1 MGAESGMNSSVRD
14 DRVALSDGA
23 KALWGKT
30 NRIDDSEWLPLYVH
44 MVDSAAMASKI
55 WDTWVPQGT
64 KAVIVGDL
72 GNDEVLARKL
82 MIFMAGIHD
91 IGKATPVFQ
100 AKSITF
106 GPEAGSFA
114 WKAERAG
121 LPMIAGLRGTNH
133 PTHPIA
139 GEIILEGYLLRVR
152 GWERKAAR
160 QYACVV
166 GGHHGTPPD
175 KSKIDEEK
183 NRKTN
188 VGLDSEAW
196 VSTQDELID
205 FVANIAGIEEK
216 EWEDLSERRFSVQSA
231 VLMTGLVIMAD
242 WIASNSDE
250 DMFPL
255 VRTEPWADEDEDFFF
270 SESGEEDDIQSWSGL
285 RIRADRAWSCV
296 QLPHAWVPEG
306 IPSSCQDLF
315 ATRFTLP
322 EGAKV
327 RPVQEEAVRIA
338 RDTRQPGLMVIEA
351 PMGEGKTE
359 AALAAAEIL
368 AQRTG
373 RGGVCV
379 ALPTMA
385 TTDAMFT
392 RVRRWL
398 EALPSCDFDNE
409 KTVWLAHGKAQLNN
423 DFRGIIAASH
433 RRFSSVDQDDVKQE
447 SSQNRKKKQ
456 IDVPP
461 ETVVSDWLWGRK
473 KGALANFL
481 VCTVDQVLMSALQ
494 MKHVVL
500 RQLAM
505 ANKVVIIDECH
516 AYDAYMQEYLKMALE
531 WLGGYRTPVILLSA
545 TLPEC
550 QRNAMVEA
558 YLKGWCDTEPRK
570 ASKVSILEQLRARNA
585 SNTHHINHTANS
597 EMSCEKGTA
606 EKLRLISN
614 AYPLLTYTDG
624 HETKHAD
631 VKPSGRSMKVQ
642 CRLVDDDDTA
652 LLDLMDALL
661 VDGGCIGVI
670 CDTVGRAQH
679 AAELLGN
686 HCGRDCVRLTHSR
699 FMDIDRMSNERE
711 LRDLLGPD
719 ATIGNGKRPGK
730 LVVVGTQVL
739 EQSLDIDFDALVTDI
754 APVDLIMQRLGRV
767 HRHRRGDGEC
777 DRPVS
782 LQTATCYIRGVEAW
796 NNPQQKLPLMRF
808 LLAIMY
814 RAYCID
820 GADEEQMREL
830 WEGIY
835 SSGQF
840 NEDALDYYF
849 DEWADRFFLLGERP
863 FFQVPGLQYVGS
875 KPYSPVS
882 EMIADV
888 PKPDKYLFSMR
899 DLRAADSLLPA
910 EAARWLVFLQAY
922 DTAGIKTPVEGNT
935 HVNKGKVYAPKGMLG
950 TGWLGGI
957 GGLYAEGRNL
967 FETLMLNWVLYDT
980 KFDSERYRLFGNN
993 QDIPVWEREDPPSTD
1008 LNDQNRFVGPV
1019 QAMTW
1024 QSRRVR
1030 LVPSE
1035 DNARIIGIMSCY
1047 GDVVAPYNTDVFE
1060 KMTAWRSSVTQQKK
1074 LGLPAPPHMPVVH
1087 DAGKAL
1093 WRGLEP
1099 ILCASD
1105 EGDSRPGLIRWLEE
1119 IRTEILES
1127 EKHVLDLVTIHAQG
1141 MTYGTQSS
1149 VFETGIDDTLSL
1161 NSVMFRH
1168 DYSGIASV
1176 LDVVKCTDGAVLA
1189 LSQFVRNLRAAS
1201 GDKGKSTETAEQVRE
1216 WAYADLDGLFRDELA
1231 AFDET
1236 QDPIEYANAWKD
1248 EIHRRLLQMG
1258 WEYLDQSSVPVFGE
1272 HESGVVGVMGASRA
1286 QLLFQSKLNKELGF
1300 LEEKDASRPNK
1311 GGM

>member
-711 LRDLLGPD
+711 LRDLLLQLAGPLQSWGDSSRFVRRETRNEPTKSGVIGMLASAQGRNREDSIEDLLGLSFGVRIEQRGRIIRDLQTEKSMTRKRNSNRFDKEMPLTYRYYLSDARFLVALGAKRELLETLDQAIHTPKWPLFLGRRSCPPDYPLSLGIHDEYADVRQALDSEPWHAAKWYRRRYRQPDLEIVCDAMEGEDTSVQSDLPLSFSSTGRKYADRVVYRYRIPNPD
-719 ATIGNGKRPGK
+719 ASEN
-730 LVVVGTQVL
+730 VGDNT
-739 EQSLDIDFDALVTDI
+739 E
-754 APVDLIMQRLGRV
+754 
-767 HRHRRGDGEC
+767 
-777 DRPVS
+777 
-782 LQTATCYIRGVEAW
+782 
-796 NNPQQKLPLMRF
+796 
-808 LLAIMY
+808 
-814 RAYCID
+814 
-820 GADEEQMREL
+820 
-830 WEGIY
+830 
-835 SSGQF
+835 
-840 NEDALDYYF
+840 
-849 DEWADRFFLLGERP
+849 
-863 FFQVPGLQYVGS
+863 
-875 KPYSPVS
+875 KPPS
-882 EMIADV
+882 
-888 PKPDKYLFSMR
+888 
-899 DLRAADSLLPA
+899 
-910 EAARWLVFLQAY
+910 
-922 DTAGIKTPVEGNT
+922 
-935 HVNKGKVYAPKGMLG
+935 
-950 TGWLGGI
+950 
-957 GGLYAEGRNL
+957 
-967 FETLMLNWVLYDT
+967 
-980 KFDSERYRLFGNN
+980 FDSTGEA
-993 QDIPVWEREDPPSTD
+993 DP
-1008 LNDQNRFVGPV
+1008 
-1019 QAMTW
+1019 
-1024 QSRRVR
+1024 
-1030 LVPSE
+1030 
-1035 DNARIIGIMSCY
+1035 MS
-1047 GDVVAPYNTDVFE
+1047 F
-1060 KMTAWRSSVTQQKK
+1060 
-1074 LGLPAPPHMPVVH
+1074 
-1087 DAGKAL
+1087 
-1093 WRGLEP
+1093 
-1099 ILCASD
+1099 I
-1105 EGDSRPGLIRWLEE
+1105 
-1119 IRTEILES
+1119 
-1127 EKHVLDLVTIHAQG
+1127 
-1141 MTYGTQSS
+1141 
-1149 VFETGIDDTLSL
+1149 
-1161 NSVMFRH
+1161 
-1168 DYSGIASV
+1168 
-1176 LDVVKCTDGAVLA
+1176 
-1189 LSQFVRNLRAAS
+1189 
-1201 GDKGKSTETAEQVRE
+1201 
-1216 WAYADLDGLFRDELA
+1216 
-1231 AFDET
+1231 
-1236 QDPIEYANAWKD
+1236 
-1248 EIHRRLLQMG
+1248 
-1258 WEYLDQSSVPVFGE
+1258 
-1272 HESGVVGVMGASRA
+1272 
-1286 QLLFQSKLNKELGF
+1286 
-1300 LEEKDASRPNK
+1300 
-1311 GGM
+1311 

>member
-711 LRDLLGPD
+711 LRDLFKVKASDRAGADKGSLATDYLIFIANNEIDKLADLAIAAFDEGEDVSKMKKEVSAIFHGPQAVDIALFGRMLAD
-719 ATIGNGKRPGK
+719 APDLNTDASAQVAHAFSIDQITPEYDYFTAVDDCASEDNAGAAMIDTVGFNSSTLYRYATVNIDVLRDQLQDDSATVEGVVAFVEAFVKSMPSGKQNTFANHTLPED
-730 LVVVGTQVL
+730 VVVTLRESQPISAADAFEDPVRRKDGISVSRQGVERLGERLNDIRVNYGEEPVKAWYVATGGAVSSLNEWCEQVSLPDL
-739 EQSLDIDFDALVTDI
+739 EQSL
-754 APVDLIMQRLGRV
+754 
-767 HRHRRGDGEC
+767 
-777 DRPVS
+777 
-782 LQTATCYIRGVEAW
+782 
-796 NNPQQKLPLMRF
+796 K
-808 LLAIMY
+808 
-814 RAYCID
+814 
-820 GADEEQMREL
+820 
-830 WEGIY
+830 
-835 SSGQF
+835 
-840 NEDALDYYF
+840 
-849 DEWADRFFLLGERP
+849 
-863 FFQVPGLQYVGS
+863 
-875 KPYSPVS
+875 
-882 EMIADV
+882 
-888 PKPDKYLFSMR
+888 
-899 DLRAADSLLPA
+899 
-910 EAARWLVFLQAY
+910 
-922 DTAGIKTPVEGNT
+922 
-935 HVNKGKVYAPKGMLG
+935 
-950 TGWLGGI
+950 
-957 GGLYAEGRNL
+957 
-967 FETLMLNWVLYDT
+967 ETL
-980 KFDSERYRLFGNN
+980 
-993 QDIPVWEREDPPSTD
+993 
-1008 LNDQNRFVGPV
+1008 
-1019 QAMTW
+1019 
-1024 QSRRVR
+1024 
-1030 LVPSE
+1030 
-1035 DNARIIGIMSCY
+1035 NA
-1047 GDVVAPYNTDVFE
+1047 A
-1060 KMTAWRSSVTQQKK
+1060 
-1074 LGLPAPPHMPVVH
+1074 
-1087 DAGKAL
+1087 
-1093 WRGLEP
+1093 
-1099 ILCASD
+1099 
-1105 EGDSRPGLIRWLEE
+1105 
-1119 IRTEILES
+1119 
-1127 EKHVLDLVTIHAQG
+1127 
-1141 MTYGTQSS
+1141 
-1149 VFETGIDDTLSL
+1149 
-1161 NSVMFRH
+1161 
-1168 DYSGIASV
+1168 YSA
-1176 LDVVKCTDGAVLA
+1176 
-1189 LSQFVRNLRAAS
+1189 
-1201 GDKGKSTETAEQVRE
+1201 
-1216 WAYADLDGLFRDELA
+1216 
-1231 AFDET
+1231 
-1236 QDPIEYANAWKD
+1236 
-1248 EIHRRLLQMG
+1248 
-1258 WEYLDQSSVPVFGE
+1258 
-1272 HESGVVGVMGASRA
+1272 
-1286 QLLFQSKLNKELGF
+1286 
-1300 LEEKDASRPNK
+1300 
-1311 GGM
+1311 

>member
-711 LRDLLGPD
+711 LRDLLGKRTKGVVTLIAD
-719 ATIGNGKRPGK
+719 SITSKRPDLAESAEGLAQKVMAAAGFKVKASDRAGADKGSLATDYLIFIANNEIDKLADLAIAAFDEGEDVSKMKKEVSAIFHGPQAVDIALFGRMLADAPDLNTDASAQVAHAFSIDQITPEYDYFTAVDDCASEDNAGAAMIDTVGFNSSTLYRYATVNIDVLRDQLQDDSATVEGVVAFVEAFVKSMPSGK
-730 LVVVGTQVL
+730 QNTFANHTLPEDVVVTLRESQPISAADAFEDPVRRKDGISVSRQGVERLGERLNDIRVNYGEEPVKAWYVATGGAVSSLDEWCEQVSLPDL
-739 EQSLDIDFDALVTDI
+739 EQSL
-754 APVDLIMQRLGRV
+754 
-767 HRHRRGDGEC
+767 
-777 DRPVS
+777 
-782 LQTATCYIRGVEAW
+782 
-796 NNPQQKLPLMRF
+796 K
-808 LLAIMY
+808 
-814 RAYCID
+814 
-820 GADEEQMREL
+820 
-830 WEGIY
+830 
-835 SSGQF
+835 
-840 NEDALDYYF
+840 
-849 DEWADRFFLLGERP
+849 
-863 FFQVPGLQYVGS
+863 
-875 KPYSPVS
+875 
-882 EMIADV
+882 
-888 PKPDKYLFSMR
+888 
-899 DLRAADSLLPA
+899 
-910 EAARWLVFLQAY
+910 
-922 DTAGIKTPVEGNT
+922 
-935 HVNKGKVYAPKGMLG
+935 
-950 TGWLGGI
+950 
-957 GGLYAEGRNL
+957 
-967 FETLMLNWVLYDT
+967 ETL
-980 KFDSERYRLFGNN
+980 
-993 QDIPVWEREDPPSTD
+993 
-1008 LNDQNRFVGPV
+1008 
-1019 QAMTW
+1019 
-1024 QSRRVR
+1024 
-1030 LVPSE
+1030 
-1035 DNARIIGIMSCY
+1035 NA
-1047 GDVVAPYNTDVFE
+1047 A
-1060 KMTAWRSSVTQQKK
+1060 
-1074 LGLPAPPHMPVVH
+1074 
-1087 DAGKAL
+1087 
-1093 WRGLEP
+1093 
-1099 ILCASD
+1099 
-1105 EGDSRPGLIRWLEE
+1105 
-1119 IRTEILES
+1119 
-1127 EKHVLDLVTIHAQG
+1127 
-1141 MTYGTQSS
+1141 
-1149 VFETGIDDTLSL
+1149 
-1161 NSVMFRH
+1161 
-1168 DYSGIASV
+1168 YSA
-1176 LDVVKCTDGAVLA
+1176 
-1189 LSQFVRNLRAAS
+1189 
-1201 GDKGKSTETAEQVRE
+1201 
-1216 WAYADLDGLFRDELA
+1216 
-1231 AFDET
+1231 
-1236 QDPIEYANAWKD
+1236 
-1248 EIHRRLLQMG
+1248 
-1258 WEYLDQSSVPVFGE
+1258 
-1272 HESGVVGVMGASRA
+1272 
-1286 QLLFQSKLNKELGF
+1286 
-1300 LEEKDASRPNK
+1300 
-1311 GGM
+1311 

>member
-796 NNPQQKLPLMRF
+796 NNEGPKFSRGADSVYDAAALMESLAVLDLTAAGASCAQQLPQDIARTVRSAYGNDPHGFLPHMWLPQYDDACEKRDLKRVQKQQKAGTYLLQSVGSMNQRRSLVNWFLPQV
-808 LLAIMY
+808 
-814 RAYCID
+814 
-820 GADEEQMREL
+820 DEV
-830 WEGIY
+830 
-835 SSGQF
+835 
-840 NEDALDYYF
+840 NEDEGQRAVRDTQ
-849 DEWADRFFLLGERP
+849 DTVEVLL
-863 FFQVPGLQYVGS
+863 
-875 KPYSPVS
+875 
-882 EMIADV
+882 
-888 PKPDKYLFSMR
+888 
-899 DLRAADSLLPA
+899 LRKCD
-910 EAARWLVFLQAY
+910 
-922 DTAGIKTPVEGNT
+922 D
-935 HVNKGKVYAPKGMLG
+935 
-950 TGWLGGI
+950 
-957 GGLYAEGRNL
+957 
-967 FETLMLNWVLYDT
+967 
-980 KFDSERYRLFGNN
+980 
-993 QDIPVWEREDPPSTD
+993 
-1008 LNDQNRFVGPV
+1008 
-1019 QAMTW
+1019 
-1024 QSRRVR
+1024 
-1030 LVPSE
+1030 
-1035 DNARIIGIMSCY
+1035 
-1047 GDVVAPYNTDVFE
+1047 DVFE

>member
-100 AKSITF
+100 AKPITF

-315 ATRFTLP
+315 ATRFALP

-392 RVRRWL
+392 RVHRWL

-661 VDGGCIGVI
+661 VDGGCI
-670 CDTVGRAQH
+670 
-679 AAELLGN
+679 
-686 HCGRDCVRLTHSR
+686 
-699 FMDIDRMSNERE
+699 
-711 LRDLLGPD
+711 
-719 ATIGNGKRPGK
+719 
-730 LVVVGTQVL
+730 
-739 EQSLDIDFDALVTDI
+739 
-754 APVDLIMQRLGRV
+754 
-767 HRHRRGDGEC
+767 
-777 DRPVS
+777 
-782 LQTATCYIRGVEAW
+782 
-796 NNPQQKLPLMRF
+796 
-808 LLAIMY
+808 
-814 RAYCID
+814 
-820 GADEEQMREL
+820 
-830 WEGIY
+830 
-835 SSGQF
+835 
-840 NEDALDYYF
+840 
-849 DEWADRFFLLGERP
+849 
-863 FFQVPGLQYVGS
+863 
-875 KPYSPVS
+875 
-882 EMIADV
+882 
-888 PKPDKYLFSMR
+888 
-899 DLRAADSLLPA
+899 
-910 EAARWLVFLQAY
+910 
-922 DTAGIKTPVEGNT
+922 
-935 HVNKGKVYAPKGMLG
+935 
-950 TGWLGGI
+950 
-957 GGLYAEGRNL
+957 
-967 FETLMLNWVLYDT
+967 
-980 KFDSERYRLFGNN
+980 

>member
-661 VDGGCIGVI
+661 RKENVMSVLLLQLAGPLQSWGDSSRFVRRETRNEPTKSGVI
-670 CDTVGRAQH
+670 GMLASAQGR
-679 AAELLGN
+679 N
-686 HCGRDCVRLTHSR
+686 
-699 FMDIDRMSNERE
+699 RE
-711 LRDLLGPD
+711 DSIEDLLGLSFGVRIEQRGRIIRDLQTEKSMTRKRNSNRFDKEMPLTYRYYLSDARFLVALGAKRELLETLDQAIHTPKWPLFLGRRSCPPDYPLSLGIHDEYADVRQALDSEPWHAAKWYRRRYRQPDLEIVCDAMEGEDTSVQSDLPLSFSSTGRKYADRVVYRYRIPNPD
-719 ATIGNGKRPGK
+719 ASEN
-730 LVVVGTQVL
+730 VGDNT
-739 EQSLDIDFDALVTDI
+739 E
-754 APVDLIMQRLGRV
+754 
-767 HRHRRGDGEC
+767 
-777 DRPVS
+777 
-782 LQTATCYIRGVEAW
+782 
-796 NNPQQKLPLMRF
+796 
-808 LLAIMY
+808 
-814 RAYCID
+814 
-820 GADEEQMREL
+820 
-830 WEGIY
+830 
-835 SSGQF
+835 
-840 NEDALDYYF
+840 
-849 DEWADRFFLLGERP
+849 
-863 FFQVPGLQYVGS
+863 
-875 KPYSPVS
+875 KPPS
-882 EMIADV
+882 
-888 PKPDKYLFSMR
+888 
-899 DLRAADSLLPA
+899 
-910 EAARWLVFLQAY
+910 
-922 DTAGIKTPVEGNT
+922 
-935 HVNKGKVYAPKGMLG
+935 
-950 TGWLGGI
+950 
-957 GGLYAEGRNL
+957 
-967 FETLMLNWVLYDT
+967 
-980 KFDSERYRLFGNN
+980 FDSTGEA
-993 QDIPVWEREDPPSTD
+993 DP
-1008 LNDQNRFVGPV
+1008 
-1019 QAMTW
+1019 
-1024 QSRRVR
+1024 
-1030 LVPSE
+1030 
-1035 DNARIIGIMSCY
+1035 MS
-1047 GDVVAPYNTDVFE
+1047 F
-1060 KMTAWRSSVTQQKK
+1060 
-1074 LGLPAPPHMPVVH
+1074 
-1087 DAGKAL
+1087 
-1093 WRGLEP
+1093 
-1099 ILCASD
+1099 I
-1105 EGDSRPGLIRWLEE
+1105 
-1119 IRTEILES
+1119 
-1127 EKHVLDLVTIHAQG
+1127 
-1141 MTYGTQSS
+1141 
-1149 VFETGIDDTLSL
+1149 
-1161 NSVMFRH
+1161 
-1168 DYSGIASV
+1168 
-1176 LDVVKCTDGAVLA
+1176 
-1189 LSQFVRNLRAAS
+1189 
-1201 GDKGKSTETAEQVRE
+1201 
-1216 WAYADLDGLFRDELA
+1216 
-1231 AFDET
+1231 
-1236 QDPIEYANAWKD
+1236 
-1248 EIHRRLLQMG
+1248 
-1258 WEYLDQSSVPVFGE
+1258 
-1272 HESGVVGVMGASRA
+1272 
-1286 QLLFQSKLNKELGF
+1286 
-1300 LEEKDASRPNK
+1300 
-1311 GGM
+1311 

>member
-699 FMDIDRMSNERE
+699 FMDIPPSNINRDDTGSPKTAYVGGALRSRVSSQAWKRAMRGVFGDMLDSSKLGKRTKGVVTLIADSITSKRPDLAESAEGLAQKVMAAAGFKVKASDRAGADKGSLATDYLIFIANNEIDKLADLAIAAFDEGEDVSKMKKEVSAIFHGPQAVDIALFGRMLADAPDLNTDASAQVAHAFSIDQITPE
-711 LRDLLGPD
+711 YDYFTAVDDCASEDNAGAAMIDTVGFNSSTLYRYATVNIDVLRDQLQD
-719 ATIGNGKRPGK
+719 DSATVEGVVAFVEAFVKSMPSGKQNTFANHTLPED
-730 LVVVGTQVL
+730 VVVTLRESQPISAADAFEDPVRRKDGISVSRQGVERLGERLNDIRVNYGEEPVKAWYVATGGAVSSLNEWCEQVSLPDL
-739 EQSLDIDFDALVTDI
+739 EQSL
-754 APVDLIMQRLGRV
+754 
-767 HRHRRGDGEC
+767 
-777 DRPVS
+777 
-782 LQTATCYIRGVEAW
+782 
-796 NNPQQKLPLMRF
+796 K
-808 LLAIMY
+808 
-814 RAYCID
+814 
-820 GADEEQMREL
+820 
-830 WEGIY
+830 
-835 SSGQF
+835 
-840 NEDALDYYF
+840 
-849 DEWADRFFLLGERP
+849 
-863 FFQVPGLQYVGS
+863 
-875 KPYSPVS
+875 
-882 EMIADV
+882 
-888 PKPDKYLFSMR
+888 
-899 DLRAADSLLPA
+899 
-910 EAARWLVFLQAY
+910 
-922 DTAGIKTPVEGNT
+922 
-935 HVNKGKVYAPKGMLG
+935 
-950 TGWLGGI
+950 
-957 GGLYAEGRNL
+957 
-967 FETLMLNWVLYDT
+967 ETL
-980 KFDSERYRLFGNN
+980 
-993 QDIPVWEREDPPSTD
+993 
-1008 LNDQNRFVGPV
+1008 
-1019 QAMTW
+1019 
-1024 QSRRVR
+1024 
-1030 LVPSE
+1030 
-1035 DNARIIGIMSCY
+1035 NA
-1047 GDVVAPYNTDVFE
+1047 A
-1060 KMTAWRSSVTQQKK
+1060 
-1074 LGLPAPPHMPVVH
+1074 
-1087 DAGKAL
+1087 
-1093 WRGLEP
+1093 
-1099 ILCASD
+1099 
-1105 EGDSRPGLIRWLEE
+1105 
-1119 IRTEILES
+1119 
-1127 EKHVLDLVTIHAQG
+1127 
-1141 MTYGTQSS
+1141 
-1149 VFETGIDDTLSL
+1149 
-1161 NSVMFRH
+1161 
-1168 DYSGIASV
+1168 YSA
-1176 LDVVKCTDGAVLA
+1176 
-1189 LSQFVRNLRAAS
+1189 
-1201 GDKGKSTETAEQVRE
+1201 
-1216 WAYADLDGLFRDELA
+1216 
-1231 AFDET
+1231 
-1236 QDPIEYANAWKD
+1236 
-1248 EIHRRLLQMG
+1248 
-1258 WEYLDQSSVPVFGE
+1258 
-1272 HESGVVGVMGASRA
+1272 
-1286 QLLFQSKLNKELGF
+1286 
-1300 LEEKDASRPNK
+1300 
-1311 GGM
+1311 

>member
-570 ASKVSILEQLRARNA
+570 ASKVGKRTKGVVTLIADSITSKRPDLAESAEGLAQKVMAAAGFKVKASDRAGADKGSLATDYLIFIANNEIDKLADLAIAAFDEGEDVSKMKKEVSAIFHGPQAVDIALFGRMLADAPDLNTDA
-585 SNTHHINHTANS
+585 SAQVAHAFSIDQITPEYDYFTA
-597 EMSCEKGTA
+597 
-606 EKLRLISN
+606 
-614 AYPLLTYTDG
+614 
-624 HETKHAD
+624 
-631 VKPSGRSMKVQ
+631 
-642 CRLVDDDDTA
+642 VDDCASEDNA
-652 LLDLMDALL
+652 GAAM
-661 VDGGCIGVI
+661 I
-670 CDTVGRAQH
+670 DTVGFNSSTLYRYATV
-679 AAELLGN
+679 N
-686 HCGRDCVRLTHSR
+686 
-699 FMDIDRMSNERE
+699 IDV
-711 LRDLLGPD
+711 LRDQLQD
-719 ATIGNGKRPGK
+719 DSATVEGVVAFVEAFVKSMPSGKQNTFANHTLPED
-730 LVVVGTQVL
+730 VVVTLRESQPISAADAFEDPVRRKDGISVSRQGVERLGERLNDIRVNYGEEPVKAWYVATGGAVSSLNEWCEQVSLPDL
-739 EQSLDIDFDALVTDI
+739 EQSL
-754 APVDLIMQRLGRV
+754 
-767 HRHRRGDGEC
+767 
-777 DRPVS
+777 
-782 LQTATCYIRGVEAW
+782 
-796 NNPQQKLPLMRF
+796 K
-808 LLAIMY
+808 
-814 RAYCID
+814 
-820 GADEEQMREL
+820 
-830 WEGIY
+830 
-835 SSGQF
+835 
-840 NEDALDYYF
+840 
-849 DEWADRFFLLGERP
+849 
-863 FFQVPGLQYVGS
+863 
-875 KPYSPVS
+875 
-882 EMIADV
+882 
-888 PKPDKYLFSMR
+888 
-899 DLRAADSLLPA
+899 
-910 EAARWLVFLQAY
+910 
-922 DTAGIKTPVEGNT
+922 
-935 HVNKGKVYAPKGMLG
+935 
-950 TGWLGGI
+950 
-957 GGLYAEGRNL
+957 
-967 FETLMLNWVLYDT
+967 ETL
-980 KFDSERYRLFGNN
+980 
-993 QDIPVWEREDPPSTD
+993 
-1008 LNDQNRFVGPV
+1008 
-1019 QAMTW
+1019 
-1024 QSRRVR
+1024 
-1030 LVPSE
+1030 
-1035 DNARIIGIMSCY
+1035 NA
-1047 GDVVAPYNTDVFE
+1047 A
-1060 KMTAWRSSVTQQKK
+1060 
-1074 LGLPAPPHMPVVH
+1074 
-1087 DAGKAL
+1087 
-1093 WRGLEP
+1093 
-1099 ILCASD
+1099 
-1105 EGDSRPGLIRWLEE
+1105 
-1119 IRTEILES
+1119 
-1127 EKHVLDLVTIHAQG
+1127 
-1141 MTYGTQSS
+1141 
-1149 VFETGIDDTLSL
+1149 
-1161 NSVMFRH
+1161 
-1168 DYSGIASV
+1168 YSA
-1176 LDVVKCTDGAVLA
+1176 
-1189 LSQFVRNLRAAS
+1189 
-1201 GDKGKSTETAEQVRE
+1201 
-1216 WAYADLDGLFRDELA
+1216 
-1231 AFDET
+1231 
-1236 QDPIEYANAWKD
+1236 
-1248 EIHRRLLQMG
+1248 
-1258 WEYLDQSSVPVFGE
+1258 
-1272 HESGVVGVMGASRA
+1272 
-1286 QLLFQSKLNKELGF
+1286 
-1300 LEEKDASRPNK
+1300 
-1311 GGM
+1311 

>member
-1 MGAESGMNSSVRD
+1 MTDNVFSLLDEHWIPVSY
-14 DRVALSDGA
+14 LDG
-23 KALWGKT
+23 
-30 NRIDDSEWLPLYVH
+30 
-44 MVDSAAMASKI
+44 
-55 WDTWVPQGT
+55 
-64 KAVIVGDL
+64 
-72 GNDEVLARKL
+72 
-82 MIFMAGIHD
+82 
-91 IGKATPVFQ
+91 
-100 AKSITF
+100 
-106 GPEAGSFA
+106 
-114 WKAERAG
+114 
-121 LPMIAGLRGTNH
+121 H
-133 PTHPIA
+133 P
-139 GEIILEGYLLRVR
+139 
-152 GWERKAAR
+152 
-160 QYACVV
+160 
-166 GGHHGTPPD
+166 
-175 KSKIDEEK
+175 
-183 NRKTN
+183 
-188 VGLDSEAW
+188 
-196 VSTQDELID
+196 
-205 FVANIAGIEEK
+205 
-216 EWEDLSERRFSVQSA
+216 
-231 VLMTGLVIMAD
+231 
-242 WIASNSDE
+242 
-250 DMFPL
+250 
-255 VRTEPWADEDEDFFF
+255 
-270 SESGEEDDIQSWSGL
+270 
-285 RIRADRAWSCV
+285 
-296 QLPHAWVPEG
+296 
-306 IPSSCQDLF
+306 
-315 ATRFTLP
+315 
-322 EGAKV
+322 
-327 RPVQEEAVRIA
+327 
-338 RDTRQPGLMVIEA
+338 
-351 PMGEGKTE
+351 
-359 AALAAAEIL
+359 AEISL
-368 AQRTG
+368 REIF
-373 RGGVCV
+373 
-379 ALPTMA
+379 L
-385 TTDAMFT
+385 DAPKIK
-392 RVRRWL
+392 
-398 EALPSCDFDNE
+398 E
-409 KTVWLAHGKAQLNN
+409 
-423 DFRGIIAASH
+423 
-433 RRFSSVDQDDVKQE
+433 
-447 SSQNRKKKQ
+447 
-456 IDVPP
+456 
-461 ETVVSDWLWGRK
+461 
-473 KGALANFL
+473 
-481 VCTVDQVLMSALQ
+481 
-494 MKHVVL
+494 
-500 RQLAM
+500 
-505 ANKVVIIDECH
+505 
-516 AYDAYMQEYLKMALE
+516 
-531 WLGGYRTPVILLSA
+531 LS
-545 TLPEC
+545 
-550 QRNAMVEA
+550 
-558 YLKGWCDTEPRK
+558 G
-570 ASKVSILEQLRARNA
+570 
-585 SNTHHINHTANS
+585 
-597 EMSCEKGTA
+597 
-606 EKLRLISN
+606 
-614 AYPLLTYTDG
+614 
-624 HETKHAD
+624 
-631 VKPSGRSMKVQ
+631 
-642 CRLVDDDDTA
+642 
-652 LLDLMDALL
+652 
-661 VDGGCIGVI
+661 
-670 CDTVGRAQH
+670 
-679 AAELLGN
+679 
-686 HCGRDCVRLTHSR
+686 
-699 FMDIDRMSNERE
+699 DI
-711 LRDLLGPD
+711 
-719 ATIGNGKRPGK
+719 
-730 LVVVGTQVL
+730 
-739 EQSLDIDFDALVTDI
+739 
-754 APVDLIMQRLGRV
+754 
-767 HRHRRGDGEC
+767 
-777 DRPVS
+777 
-782 LQTATCYIRGVEAW
+782 
-796 NNPQQKLPLMRF
+796 PQQKLPLMRF

-1087 DAGKAL
+1087 DGGKAL

>member
-711 LRDLLGPD
+711 LRDLLGKRTKGVVTLIAD
-719 ATIGNGKRPGK
+719 SITSKRPDLAESAEGLAQKVMAAAGFKVKASDRAGADKGSLATDYLIFIANNEIDKLADLAIAAFDEGEDVSKMKKEVSAIFHGPQAVDIALFGRMLADAPDLNTDASAQVAHAFSIDQITPEYDYFTAVDDCASEDNAGAAMIDTVGFNSSTLYRYATVNIDVLRDQLQDDSATVEGVVAFVEAFVKSMPSGK
-730 LVVVGTQVL
+730 QNTFANHTLPEDVVVTLRESQPISAADAFEDPVRRKDGISVSRQGVERLGERLNDIRVNYGEEPVKAWYVATGGAVSSLNEWCEQVSLPDL
-739 EQSLDIDFDALVTDI
+739 EQSL
-754 APVDLIMQRLGRV
+754 
-767 HRHRRGDGEC
+767 
-777 DRPVS
+777 
-782 LQTATCYIRGVEAW
+782 
-796 NNPQQKLPLMRF
+796 K
-808 LLAIMY
+808 
-814 RAYCID
+814 
-820 GADEEQMREL
+820 
-830 WEGIY
+830 
-835 SSGQF
+835 
-840 NEDALDYYF
+840 
-849 DEWADRFFLLGERP
+849 
-863 FFQVPGLQYVGS
+863 
-875 KPYSPVS
+875 
-882 EMIADV
+882 
-888 PKPDKYLFSMR
+888 
-899 DLRAADSLLPA
+899 
-910 EAARWLVFLQAY
+910 
-922 DTAGIKTPVEGNT
+922 
-935 HVNKGKVYAPKGMLG
+935 
-950 TGWLGGI
+950 
-957 GGLYAEGRNL
+957 
-967 FETLMLNWVLYDT
+967 ETL
-980 KFDSERYRLFGNN
+980 
-993 QDIPVWEREDPPSTD
+993 
-1008 LNDQNRFVGPV
+1008 
-1019 QAMTW
+1019 
-1024 QSRRVR
+1024 
-1030 LVPSE
+1030 
-1035 DNARIIGIMSCY
+1035 NA
-1047 GDVVAPYNTDVFE
+1047 A
-1060 KMTAWRSSVTQQKK
+1060 
-1074 LGLPAPPHMPVVH
+1074 
-1087 DAGKAL
+1087 
-1093 WRGLEP
+1093 
-1099 ILCASD
+1099 
-1105 EGDSRPGLIRWLEE
+1105 
-1119 IRTEILES
+1119 
-1127 EKHVLDLVTIHAQG
+1127 
-1141 MTYGTQSS
+1141 
-1149 VFETGIDDTLSL
+1149 
-1161 NSVMFRH
+1161 
-1168 DYSGIASV
+1168 YSA
-1176 LDVVKCTDGAVLA
+1176 
-1189 LSQFVRNLRAAS
+1189 
-1201 GDKGKSTETAEQVRE
+1201 
-1216 WAYADLDGLFRDELA
+1216 
-1231 AFDET
+1231 
-1236 QDPIEYANAWKD
+1236 
-1248 EIHRRLLQMG
+1248 
-1258 WEYLDQSSVPVFGE
+1258 
-1272 HESGVVGVMGASRA
+1272 
-1286 QLLFQSKLNKELGF
+1286 
-1300 LEEKDASRPNK
+1300 
-1311 GGM
+1311 